1 LEKQAGNT
9 NAVRGEVTGRTNNY
23 IAEPS
28 SVPARVPY
36 CPIQRKVSPPG
47 GGKVMSYSEVVESK
61 AILKRYKLRVIS
73 KDNQT
78 ADKIK
83 EMLKSNI
90 NPTEISVGNGSL
102 KTLRD
107 GRVQI
112 ETGSI
117 QEAEALTNNIKDKIG
132 DKMETNI

>member
-1 LEKQAGNT
+1 MLYSE
-9 NAVRGEVTGRTNNY
+9 AVEGRTR
-23 IAEPS
+23 PKS
-28 SVPARVPY
+28 
-36 CPIQRKVSPPG
+36 
-47 GGKVMSYSEVVESK
+47 
-61 AILKRYKLRVIS
+61 YKLTVTS

-90 NPTEISVGNGSL
+90 NPTEIKVEIGSL

-117 QEAEALTNNIKDKIG
+117 QEAETLTNNIKDKLG
-132 DKMETNI
+132 DKMETKTAKTRTENTQHPRGHIYRHPNSTEPRLRHRKRGNHS

>member
-1 LEKQAGNT
+1 
-9 NAVRGEVTGRTNNY
+9 VT
-23 IAEPS
+23 
-28 SVPARVPY
+28 
-36 CPIQRKVSPPG
+36 
-47 GGKVMSYSEVVESK
+47 
-61 AILKRYKLRVIS
+61 S

-90 NPTEISVGNGSL
+90 NPTDIKMGIGSL

-107 GRVQI
+107 GRVQM

-117 QEAEALTNNIKDKIG
+117 QEA
-132 DKMETNI
+132 